1 MLLRQKVEV
10 QEVCLEEVPLK
21 GEKMEFKRLRSAVRL
36 KLEAVVVLLYNL
48 NYRFVSRQYICCV
61 YIRSYRTCRQ
71 MYHAPI
77 ALQSCITGM
86 HEYELFLLALKKS
99 LRVYMLYR

>member
-36 KLEAVVVLLYNL
+36 KLKDVVVLLYNL
-48 NYRFVSRQYICCV
+48 NYRFVSRQHAV
-61 YIRSYRTCRQ
+61 YVYDRGQ

-77 ALQSCITGM
+77 
-86 HEYELFLLALKKS
+86 
-99 LRVYMLYR
+99 VYHAWV

>member
-21 GEKMEFKRLRSAVRL
+21 GEKMEFKRLRGAVRL
-36 KLEAVVVLLYNL
+36 KLKDVVVLLYNL
-48 NYRFVSRQYICCV
+48 NYRFVSRQYVVHV
-61 YIRSYRTCRQ
+61 YTYDRRQ

-77 ALQSCITGM
+77 ASCMSIGNF
-86 HEYELFLLALKKS
+86 Y
-99 LRVYMLYR
+99 